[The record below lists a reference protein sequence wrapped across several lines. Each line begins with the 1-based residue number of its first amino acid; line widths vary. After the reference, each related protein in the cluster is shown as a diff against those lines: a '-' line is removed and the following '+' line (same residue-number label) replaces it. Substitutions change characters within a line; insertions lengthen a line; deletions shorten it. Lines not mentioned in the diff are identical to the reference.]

1 MPPPPDLL
9 SFCRKR
15 CIYFHLMC
23 ILCVSVHHVVSE
35 RRSEKGAGF
44 PRTEVTSV
52 CELTCGCWESK
63 PGPPQGQQVLLTS
76 GCSGPLFLFF
86 CLFVCL
92 VGKHHT
98 TESQT
103 QLTGICLT
111 SGKLSTVFSQ
121 SGLVLELG
129 LTLRFRSRTFCFSV
143 MTGKAA
149 IATPRFARLLKR
161 WR

>member
-1 MPPPPDLL
+1 M
-9 SFCRKR
+9 
-15 CIYFHLMC
+15 
-23 ILCVSVHHVVSE
+23 
-35 RRSEKGAGF
+35 
-44 PRTEVTSV
+44 
-52 CELTCGCWESK
+52 
-63 PGPPQGQQVLLTS
+63 LLTS
-76 GCSGPLFLFF
+76 GFSGALIFIL

-92 VGKHHT
+92 VGKYHT
-98 TESQT
+98 TEPQT

-129 LTLRFRSRTFCFSV
+129 LTLHFRSRTFCFRL

-149 IATPRFARLLKR
+149 IATPSFARLLKR